1 MRKAM
6 KIFIGVQVVGGLALV
21 GYLKYQQVKSEK
33 EESRSELWAPYEEIE
48 RLHTEYNKIKARKLE
63 DLEILR
69 KFYNRTVELKEQF
82 VTNIDYSDEVKLNE
96 DEKKYYKERLDRISS
111 ITEYYRSEVMRVQ
124 KEAQ

>member
-1 MRKAM
+1 M
-6 KIFIGVQVVGGLALV
+6 
-21 GYLKYQQVKSEK
+21 KSEK

>member
-6 KIFIGVQVVGGLALV
+6 KIFIGAQIVGGLALV

-33 EESRSELWAPYEEIE
+33 EESTSELWAPYEEIE

>member
-1 MRKAM
+1 MELIKRHKGLA
-6 KIFIGVQVVGGLALV
+6 IVGGLALV

-48 RLHTEYNKIKARKLE
+48 RLHAEYNEIKARKLE

-124 KEAQ
+124 KEAH

>member
-6 KIFIGVQVVGGLALV
+6 KIFIGTQVVGGLALA
-21 GYLKYQQVKSEK
+21 GYLKYQQVKAERK
-33 EESRSELWAPYEEIE
+33 EEISELWEPYKKIE
-48 RLHTEYNKIKARKLE
+48 NLHREYNKIKARKLE

>member
-6 KIFIGVQVVGGLALV
+6 KIFIGAQVVGGLALV

-33 EESRSELWAPYEEIE
+33 EESRSELWEPCEEIE
-48 RLHTEYNKIKARKLE
+48 KLYTEYNKIKARKLE

-124 KEAQ
+124 KEAH

>member
-82 VTNIDYSDEVKLNE
+82 IVSIKHSNKVKLDE
-96 DEKKYYKERLDRISS
+96 DEKKHYEKCLDEIHS
-111 ITEYYRSEVMRVQ
+111 IIEYFRSEVMRVQ

>member
-1 MRKAM
+1 MKKAM
-6 KIFIGVQVVGGLALV
+6 KIFIGAQVVGGLALV

-48 RLHTEYNKIKARKLE
+48 KLYTEYNKIKARKLE

>member
-1 MRKAM
+1 MRKAI
-6 KIFIGVQVVGGLALV
+6 KIFIGAQIVGGLALV

-124 KEAQ
+124 KEAH

>member
-111 ITEYYRSEVMRVQ
+111 ITKYYRSEVMRVQ

>member
-48 RLHTEYNKIKARKLE
+48 RLHAEYNKIKAHKLE

>member
-1 MRKAM
+1 MKKAM
-6 KIFIGVQVVGGLALV
+6 KIFIGAQIVGGLALV
-21 GYLKYQQVKSEK
+21 GYLKYQQVKSERR
-33 EESRSELWAPYEEIE
+33 EEISELWEPCEEIE
-48 RLHTEYNKIKARKLE
+48 KLYTEYNKIKARKLE

-124 KEAQ
+124 KEAR